1 MCGRFTLASE
11 VEQLQQRFAFEP
23 DEMMV
28 PPSYNI
34 TPGQEVVAVRRDRD
48 VNRAG
53 WLRWGLVPSWAKDVK
68 IGYKMTNARV
78 ETVAEKPSF
87 RSALRQRRC
96 LVLADGYYEWRREG
110 KDKIPMYIR
119 LGSRDPFAFAGLW
132 ETWRGSEGEPLSTC
146 TILTT
151 VAHAEL
157 QAIHHRMPVIL
168 DPDRERL
175 WLDREVT
182 DPEQLLLLLT
192 PTLPDTMEA
201 YEVST
206 WVNSAR
212 NNSPACIEPVSTA
225 ANAESRRG
233 GD

>member
-1 MCGRFTLASE
+1 MPMCGRFTLASQ
-11 VEQLQQRFAFEP
+11 VEQLQERFVFEP
-23 DEMMV
+23 GEMRV

-34 TPGQEVVAVRRDRD
+34 APGQEVVAVRRDGA

-87 RSALRQRRC
+87 RRALRQRRC

-110 KDKIPMYIR
+110 TQKMPMYIR
-119 LGSRDPFAFAGLW
+119 LGSHHPFAFAGLW
-132 ETWRGSEGEPLSTC
+132 EMWRGTDGAPLSTC

-151 VAHAEL
+151 SANAAL

-182 DPEQLLLLLT
+182 DPERLLPLLNSA
-192 PTLPDTMEA
+192 LPEAIEA
-201 YEVST
+201 YAVST
-206 WVNSAR
+206 WVNAAR
-212 NNSPACIEPVSTA
+212 NNSPACIEPLA
-225 ANAESRRG
+225 HAE
-233 GD
+233 

>member
-11 VEQLQQRFAFEP
+11 VEQLQERFAFEP
-23 DEMMV
+23 GEMV
-28 PPSYNI
+28 VQPSYNI
-34 TPGQEVVAVRRDRD
+34 APGQNVVAVVRDGA

-78 ETVAEKPSF
+78 ETVAEKSSF

-110 KDKIPMYIR
+110 KQKIPMYIR
-119 LGSRDPFAFAGLW
+119 LSSRNPFAFAGLW
-132 ETWRGSEGEPLSTC
+132 ETWQGAEGEPLSTC

-151 VAHAEL
+151 AANAAL

-168 DPDRERL
+168 DPAREAL

-182 DPEQLLLLLT
+182 DPEHLLPLLN
-192 PTLPDTMEA
+192 PALPEAIEA
-201 YEVST
+201 YAVST
-206 WVNSAR
+206 WVNLAR
-212 NNSPACIEPVSTA
+212 NNSPACIEPLS
-225 ANAESRRG
+225 NSG
-233 GD
+233 